1 MNIDYVRKAQSRD
14 MNDCDSA
21 HKVSDWLM
29 R

>member
-14 MNDCDSA
+14 MNDRDSA
-21 HKVSDWLM
+21 HKVSDWLT